1 MHCDLVSPLT
11 AAAQNPTAPAGPQPA
26 QKWRLWRAHAFR
38 LHHRDAYFPLFTLI
52 RMTHA
57 LMEPGFLLY
66 FQVGNKTRSRAGC
79 CVPLCDAVMA
89 ADKSGF
95 CRTLGRKICLH
106 LFVFVF
112 YKDQM
117 DALSLFFFFF
127 VLIFG
132 REKPQERL
140 TLKFLWM
147 PLLCARTSRLA
158 YWDNTGY
165 PQHKRSATHLSSCT
179 AVCVA
184 VLPIAPPKAALYV
197 QC

>member
-1 MHCDLVSPLT
+1 
-11 AAAQNPTAPAGPQPA
+11 
-26 QKWRLWRAHAFR
+26 
-38 LHHRDAYFPLFTLI
+38 
-52 RMTHA
+52 
-57 LMEPGFLLY
+57 
-66 FQVGNKTRSRAGC
+66 
-79 CVPLCDAVMA
+79 MA

-184 VLPIAPPKAALYV
+184 VLPLCPVLKLFPFGVLTFSKTFSLFFFLTNIKNISWSLTSVVVDGLCLFLPANGLNRGLLYFCE
-197 QC
+197 QS